1 MPKQD
6 PATTKQFADLL
17 SKALGSYKGED
28 PPPRDPVAQ
37 LIVGFLQWN
46 ATAAQAEEAFA
57 ALMDRMIDVNDLRV
71 SHPHELVEVIGEDYP
86 QASVRCIRLREA
98 LHEVYRREHDIHM
111 HSISGKSKKEQRAYL
126 DSLPGSTPYVAA
138 QVTLLSFGGHAMP
151 VDDKL
156 CALLIQQDCLSADT
170 TPADAE
176 SHLTRQ
182 VKAGDALE
190 AHLALQ
196 AWADKKKMPAEAH
209 LDSPTTHE
217 PGSPGSQLPEAP
229 VTPVPTVKKKTTAKK
244 KSA

>member
-6 PATTKQFADLL
+6 PATTKQFSSLL
-17 SKALGSYKGED
+17 SKSLDSYKAED

-46 ATAAQAEEAFA
+46 ATAAQAEDAFT
-57 ALMDRMIDVNDLRV
+57 ALMDQMIDVNDLRV

-86 QASVRCIRLREA
+86 QASVRTIRMREA
-98 LHEVYRREHDIHM
+98 LREVYRREHDIQM

-126 DSLPGSTPYVAA
+126 DTLPGVTPYVAA

-156 CALLIQQDCLSADT
+156 CALLIDEKCLGQGT

-176 SHLTRQ
+176 SHLSRQ

-196 AWADKKKMPAEAH
+196 AWADKKSIPDHADLE
-209 LDSPTTHE
+209 SPTTHE
-217 PGSPGSQLPEAP
+217 PGSEGSQLPDAP
-229 VTPVPTVKKKTTAKK
+229 IPPAKK
-244 KSA
+244 KPAARKKSA

>member
-1 MPKQD
+1 MAKQD
-6 PATTKQFADLL
+6 PATTEQFASLL

-46 ATAAQAEEAFA
+46 ATAAQAEDAFA
-57 ALMDRMIDVNDLRV
+57 ALMDQMIDVNDLRV
-71 SHPHELVEVIGEDYP
+71 SHPHELVEVIGPDYP

-98 LHEVYRREHDIHM
+98 LHEVYRREHDIQM

-126 DSLPGSTPYVAA
+126 DSLPGTTPYVAA

-151 VDDKL
+151 VDEKL
-156 CALLIQQDCLSADT
+156 CALLIENDCLNPDT
-170 TPADAE
+170 LPADAE

-182 VKAGDALE
+182 IKAGDALE

-196 AWADKKKMPAEAH
+196 AWADKKKMPAAADLH
-209 LDSPTTHE
+209 SPTTHE
-217 PGSPGSQLPEAP
+217 PGSPGSQLPDAP
-229 VTPVPTVKKKTTAKK
+229 VTPVPNTKKKPAGKK

>member
-6 PATTKQFADLL
+6 PATTKQFSALL
-17 SKALGSYKGED
+17 TKALASHKAEH

-46 ATAAQAEEAFA
+46 ATSTQAEDAFA
-57 ALMDRMIDVNDLRV
+57 ALMEEMIDVNDLRV
-71 SHPHELVEVIGEDYP
+71 SHPHELVAVMGDDYP
-86 QASVRCIRLREA
+86 LASVRTIRLRES
-98 LHEVYRREHDIHM
+98 LHEVYRREHDIQM

-126 DSLPGSTPYVAA
+126 DSLPGITPYVAA

-151 VDDKL
+151 VDEKL
-156 CALLIQQDCLSADT
+156 ATLLIKEGCLNEGTS
-170 TPADAE
+170 PAEAE

-182 VKAGDALE
+182 IKAGDALE

-196 AWADKKKMPAEAH
+196 AWADKKKIAADT
-209 LDSPTTHE
+209 LVQSPTTHE
-217 PGSPGSQLPEAP
+217 PGSGGSQLPEAP
-229 VTPVPTVKKKTTAKK
+229 VAPVKPGKPVSKK